1 MLYSWFDM
9 NSLKKTGIKLNC
21 DLGESFGAWQM
32 GLDAQVMPLI
42 DQANIACGFHA
53 GDPTILVRTLGLAKQ
68 HQVEIGAH
76 PSYDDKQG
84 FGRRSVKMQADELK
98 HLLWYQIAAVDG
110 VAQSLG
116 LQLSYVKPH
125 GALYNDMMASP
136 ALLETV
142 MQAVASYHKPLKL
155 MLLATASAAAHRQ
168 LAKDYHLEVLFE
180 AFADRRYTAEGA
192 LTPRSQAGSVLDHQ
206 AALAQV
212 QQLLQSGSVQSDTGH
227 SVFIAAD
234 TLCVHGDNPE
244 AVALVQSIRQVLD
257 GQ

>member
-1 MLYSWFDM
+1 M
-9 NSLKKTGIKLNC
+9 NPLIKSSIKLNC

-53 GDPTILVRTLGLAKQ
+53 GDPTVLVNTLTLAKQ
-68 HQVEIGAH
+68 HQVDIGAH

-110 VAQSLG
+110 VATSLG
-116 LQLSYVKPH
+116 VELCYVKPH

-155 MLLATASAAAHRQ
+155 MLLATGSAAEHRL
-168 LAKDYHLEVLFE
+168 LAKRHQLELLFE
-180 AFADRRYTAEGA
+180 AFADRRYKSDGS

-206 AALAQV
+206 AALEQV
-212 QQLLQSGSVQSDTGH
+212 QQLLRSGTVQSDTGD
-227 SVFIAAD
+227 SVTIEAD
-234 TLCVHGDNPE
+234 TLCVHGDNPA
-244 AVALVQSIRQVLD
+244 AVALVKSIRQLLVKP
-257 GQ
+257 

>member
-1 MLYSWFDM
+1 M
-9 NSLKKTGIKLNC
+9 NPLIKSSIKLNC

-32 GLDAQVMPLI
+32 GLDEQVMPLI

-53 GDPTILVRTLGLAKQ
+53 GDPTVLVNTLTLAKQ
-68 HQVEIGAH
+68 HQVDIGAH

-110 VAQSLG
+110 VATSLG
-116 LQLSYVKPH
+116 VELCYVKPH

-155 MLLATASAAAHRQ
+155 MLLATGSAAEHRL
-168 LAKDYHLEVLFE
+168 LAKRHQLELLFE
-180 AFADRRYTAEGA
+180 AFADRRYKSDGS

-206 AALAQV
+206 AALEQV
-212 QQLLQSGSVQSDTGH
+212 QQLLRSGTVQSDTGD
-227 SVFIAAD
+227 SVTIEAD
-234 TLCVHGDNPE
+234 TLCVHGDNPA
-244 AVALVQSIRQVLD
+244 AVALVKSIRQLLVKP
-257 GQ
+257 